1 MTVTKEIE
9 KLENSAVKL
18 TITINQKDVAAGYDE
33 TLTKYSKNLQLP
45 GFRKGKVPVSV
56 LERKYGDALKNDVA
70 GELIEKALEEVF
82 GEFDKEKSENRPL
95 AYSQPQLDS
104 LPQLDVTKDLVFS
117 VIYDV
122 MPTVK
127 IEDFSGIK
135 IEEPQVEIT
144 DEEMNEELQA
154 IRERNAMVLDKKDSE
169 PAAKDDIV
177 TINYSELDDNGEEIA
192 GSKRE
197 GFVFTIGSGE
207 NIYKIDDEII
217 GMKKDETKE
226 ITKTYDADFADKE
239 LAGTTKKIKV
249 TVTALKIRDLPELDD
264 ELAQD
269 VNEKYKTLDDLKA
282 DIMKNLN
289 AAKDNRI
296 KEIKSNSLIEQLV
309 EKYPVEL
316 PKSMLDAELEGRW
329 RMMAQRFQCSVEQLD
344 KLMVSSGQKKED
356 LLKEWA
362 GDAEKMLK
370 GRIIVESLLKDSKIE
385 VTPEE
390 VEAEYNKIAEGAGIS
405 VEEVKKHYADAVK
418 KEYLIDDIKEQKLY
432 TENFAKV
439 KINKGEKTKFADL
452 FKNA

>member
-18 TITINQKDVAAGYDE
+18 TITINKKDVAAGYDE

-104 LPQLDVTKDLVFS
+104 LPQLDVKKDLVFS

-127 IEDFSGIK
+127 VEDFSGIK

-144 DEEMNEELQA
+144 DEEMNEELKA
-154 IRERNAMVLDKKDSE
+154 IQERNAMVLDKKDSE
-169 PAAKDDIV
+169 PAANGDIA
-177 TINYSELDDNGEEIA
+177 TIDYSELDEKGEEIA

-217 GMKKDETKE
+217 GMKKD
-226 ITKTYDADFADKE
+226 
-239 LAGTTKKIKV
+239 
-249 TVTALKIRDLPELDD
+249 
-264 ELAQD
+264 
-269 VNEKYKTLDDLKA
+269 
-282 DIMKNLN
+282 
-289 AAKDNRI
+289 
-296 KEIKSNSLIEQLV
+296 
-309 EKYPVEL
+309 
-316 PKSMLDAELEGRW
+316 
-329 RMMAQRFQCSVEQLD
+329 
-344 KLMVSSGQKKED
+344 
-356 LLKEWA
+356 
-362 GDAEKMLK
+362 
-370 GRIIVESLLKDSKIE
+370 
-385 VTPEE
+385 
-390 VEAEYNKIAEGAGIS
+390 
-405 VEEVKKHYADAVK
+405 
-418 KEYLIDDIKEQKLY
+418 
-432 TENFAKV
+432 
-439 KINKGEKTKFADL
+439 
-452 FKNA
+452 

>member
-82 GEFDKEKSENRPL
+82 GEFDNEKSENRPL

-127 IEDFSGIK
+127 VEDFSGIK

-309 EKYPVEL
+309 DKYPVEL

-344 KLMVSSGQKKED
+344 KLMASSGQKKED

-432 TENFAKV
+432 TEIFAKV
-439 KINKGEKTKFADL
+439 KITKGEKTKFADL

>member
-1 MTVTKEIE
+1 
-9 KLENSAVKL
+9 
-18 TITINQKDVAAGYDE
+18 
-33 TLTKYSKNLQLP
+33 
-45 GFRKGKVPVSV
+45 
-56 LERKYGDALKNDVA
+56 
-70 GELIEKALEEVF
+70 
-82 GEFDKEKSENRPL
+82 
-95 AYSQPQLDS
+95 
-104 LPQLDVTKDLVFS
+104 
-117 VIYDV
+117 

-127 IEDFSGIK
+127 VEDFSGIK

-344 KLMVSSGQKKED
+344 KLMASSGQKKED

-432 TENFAKV
+432 TEIFAKV
-439 KINKGEKTKFADL
+439 KITKGEKTKFADL